1 MARRGAGKQVSNKKV
16 SVIIPVWNGRQH
28 LPSCLDALLAQGYQD
43 LESIAVDNASTDGS
57 ADLIARQYSQ
67 VRLIQNRRNLG
78 FAGGCNVGLRAAQG
92 DVAVLLNQDAVAQP
106 GFLEALVRA
115 LADPQVG
122 VAGCKILE
130 ADGKTLNHC
139 GGSLDLM
146 AAQTRHRGTGE
157 PDHGQYGE
165 AVDVEYV
172 TGAALA
178 VRRDV
183 LERVGLMDERFFP
196 GYYEDT
202 DFCLRVRNA
211 GFHIRYVPDAV
222 VVHHVSTST
231 HQDWVRRRFYY
242 YRNRLLF
249 VLKHLSSVEFAMQF
263 VPAERERLG
272 ELSPGELYAAQIAL
286 AEVFAQWSSSAMGL
300 QQGQPD
306 PQKVDQVAYGL
317 QSLLD
322 LVVRLQSGDR
332 DLAPMVS
339 ALNAGRSLKEGAM
352 GTLVPTVAEMTEAW
366 RIKDQPFHSRVPL
379 VGPLIAAFRT
389 AWNSVAAKWYVL
401 ALFRQQMNFNLLVS
415 RAVGALAAHLWD
427 SDSATAL
434 LAEQYGM
441 LARRVA
447 ELEARLA
454 RIEKLVGASGGKD
467 SE

>member
-1 MARRGAGKQVSNKKV
+1 
-16 SVIIPVWNGRQH
+16 
-28 LPSCLDALLAQGYQD
+28 
-43 LESIAVDNASTDGS
+43 
-57 ADLIARQYSQ
+57 
-67 VRLIQNRRNLG
+67 
-78 FAGGCNVGLRAAQG
+78 
-92 DVAVLLNQDAVAQP
+92 LLNQDAVARS
-106 GFLEALVRA
+106 GWLEALIRA
-115 LADPQVG
+115 LADPQIG

-146 AAQTRHRGTGE
+146 SAQTQHRGAGE
-157 PDHGQYGE
+157 PDHGQYDE
-165 AVDVEYV
+165 ATDVEYV

-178 VRRDV
+178 VRRDA

-202 DFCLRVRNA
+202 DFCLRVRHA
-211 GFHIRYVPDAV
+211 GLRIRYVPEAV
-222 VVHHVSTST
+222 VIHHVSTST

-249 VLKHLSSVEFAMQF
+249 VLKHLSPAEFALQF
-263 VPAERERLG
+263 VPAERERLR
-272 ELSPGELYAAQIAL
+272 EFSPGELYTVQIAL
-286 AEVFAQWSSSAMGL
+286 AEVSAQWPSSAIEL
-300 QQGQPD
+300 KQGHIH
-306 PQKVDQVAYGL
+306 PQEVDQVAYGL

-322 LVVRLQSGDR
+322 LVVWLQGGNR
-332 DLAPMVS
+332 DLAPMVP
-339 ALNAGRSLKEGAM
+339 ALDAERSLKEGAM

-366 RIKDQPFHSRVPL
+366 RIRDQPFHSRVPL

-401 ALFRQQMNFNLLVS
+401 ALFRQQMNFNLLVN

-434 LAEQYGM
+434 LAEQYGV

-454 RIEKLVGASGGKD
+454 RIEKQLGASGGKD